1 MMQRRSF
8 LTAAITGVA
17 ALRPDSI
24 NQGQAASRIVDSR
37 KAEDVARDEDY
48 WREIQQAFT
57 VDRNIV
63 NLNNGGVCPSPKIV
77 QDAMRRALE
86 YANTA
91 PAYALWSILEPEVE
105 GVRQRLANMFGA
117 DPEEIAITRNAS
129 EALEI
134 AQLGIQL
141 KPGDEVLTTDQD
153 YGRILTTWKQRE
165 RREGIVIKQI
175 SFPTPPPSLDDLY
188 QRFEQAITPKTKV

>member
-24 NQGQAASRIVDSR
+24 NKAQAASRFVDTR

-117 DPEEIAITRNAS
+117 DP
-129 EALEI
+129 
-134 AQLGIQL
+134 
-141 KPGDEVLTTDQD
+141 
-153 YGRILTTWKQRE
+153 
-165 RREGIVIKQI
+165 
-175 SFPTPPPSLDDLY
+175 
-188 QRFEQAITPKTKV
+188 